1 MASGMPGSAGEP
13 PMRPAR
19 NDSDLRAAI
28 EESVLPA
35 RRFLFGMCGCWEQAE
50 DMVQEAMLKAW
61 ARRESFDARSNVR
74 TWLFAIVRNHWLDCL
89 RKKMSRSGQ
98 EMRDLQHA
106 AQVADGRPAPPEKA
120 LRAELAAAVDKAMA
134 RLPDEQREALALRE
148 SEGLTFAQ
156 IAQMLDLPVPTV
168 KSRVRYAL
176 LKLSEELQPY
186 RESMT

>member
-1 MASGMPGSAGEP
+1 MAGEA
-13 PMRPAR
+13 PMRGTRDNSA
-19 NDSDLRAAI
+19 LRSAI

-61 ARRESFDARSNVR
+61 ARRESFDGRSDAR
-74 TWLFAIVRNHWLDCL
+74 TWLFAIVRNHWRDCL

-98 EMRDLQHA
+98 QTRDLEDA
-106 AQVADGRPAPPEKA
+106 AQIADGHPAPPEKA
-120 LRAELAAAVDKAMA
+120 LRTELSAALDKALA

>member
-1 MASGMPGSAGEP
+1 MAGEA
-13 PMRPAR
+13 PMRGTR
-19 NDSDLRAAI
+19 DDSALRWAI

-61 ARRESFDARSNVR
+61 ARRDSFDGRSDAR

-98 EMRDLQHA
+98 QTRDLEYA
-106 AQVADGRPAPPEKA
+106 AEIADGRPAPPQKA
-120 LRAELAAAVDKAMA
+120 LRAELSAAVDKALA
-134 RLPDEQREALALRE
+134 RLPGEQREALALRE